1 MIITRAPFR
10 VSFFGGGTDYPEWF
24 KKNEGA
30 FISLAIDK
38 YAYITLRVKPTFLEK
53 RFRVS
58 WRLQEDVSKISQI
71 KHPIVKH
78 SLQANKFNEGID
90 ITYLGDLPGG
100 TGMGSSSSFTVALNH
115 ALMIA
120 KGNNPSPFDLA
131 KFSYFIERDKLK
143 EIIGIQDQ
151 IAASYGGFNFVKIKK
166 DGNFTINKIALSNN
180 SMKTFEG
187 RMFILYTGISR
198 RASSVAEKQI
208 KDIQKKEKVMTEM
221 QKFVEEGYNYIINEK
236 FDDFGKLLHENWL
249 LKKSINK
256 VITNTRIDE
265 LYDFGI
271 KNGAIGGKLLGA
283 GSGGFLLFF
292 CKNFKARDK
301 LIKKFGKNEVLK
313 ISESS
318 SGSEIIF
325 KE

>member
-24 KKNEGA
+24 KKNGGA
-30 FISLAIDK
+30 FLSLAINK

-53 RFRVS
+53 RYRIS

-71 KHPIVKH
+71 KHPIVRH
-78 SLQANKFNEGID
+78 SLLANKFNTGVD

-100 TGMGSSSSFTVALNH
+100 TGVGSSSSFTVALNH
-115 ALMIA
+115 ALMSA
-120 KGNNPSPFDLA
+120 KKIRPSASRLA
-131 KFSYFIERDKLK
+131 KFSYFIERNKLK
-143 EIIGIQDQ
+143 EIIGVQDQ
-151 IAASYGGFNFVKIKK
+151 IAAAHGGFNYVKIKK
-166 DGNFTINKIALSNN
+166 DGNYTIKKINLSNEAKKN
-180 SMKTFEG
+180 FEG
-187 RMFILYTGISR
+187 RIFILYTGISR

-208 KDIQKKEKVMTEM
+208 KDIQKKNEIMLEIQNYVK
-221 QKFVEEGYNYIINEK
+221 QSYDYIIKEK
-236 FDDFGKLLHENWL
+236 FNDFGKLLHENWM

-256 VITNTRIDE
+256 VISNQRIDE
-265 LYDFGI
+265 LYEIGI
-271 KNGAIGGKLLGA
+271 RNGAIGGKLLGA

-292 CKNFKARDK
+292 CKDSKARNK
-301 LIKKFGKNEVLK
+301 LAKRFGEDEVLY
-313 ISESS
+313 ISESL

>member
-10 VSFFGGGTDYPEWF
+10 VSFFGGGTDYPEWY
-24 KKNEGA
+24 KKNGGA
-30 FISLAIDK
+30 FLSLAINK

-53 RFRVS
+53 RYRVS

-78 SLQANKFNEGID
+78 SLLANKFNSGVD

-100 TGMGSSSSFTVALNH
+100 TGVGSSSSFTVALNH
-115 ALMIA
+115 ALMSA
-120 KGNNPSPFDLA
+120 KKLHPSASKLA
-131 KFSYFIERDKLK
+131 KFSYFIERNKLK
-143 EIIGIQDQ
+143 EIIGVQDQ
-151 IAASYGGFNFVKIKK
+151 IAAAHGGFNYVKIKK
-166 DGNFTINKIALSNN
+166 DGNYTIKKIKLSKEAKKN
-180 SMKTFEG
+180 FED
-187 RMFILYTGISR
+187 RILILFTGISR

-208 KDIQKKEKVMTEM
+208 KDIEKKSEIMLEIQNYVKQSYDYIIKEK
-221 QKFVEEGYNYIINEK
+221 FN
-236 FDDFGKLLHENWL
+236 DFGKLLHENWM

-256 VITNTRIDE
+256 VISNPRIDE
-265 LYDFGI
+265 LYEDGI
-271 KNGAIGGKLLGA
+271 RNGATGGKLLGA

-292 CKNFKARDK
+292 CNDSKARNK
-301 LIKKFGKNEVLK
+301 LAKRFGKNEVLY
-313 ISESS
+313 ISESL